1 MSGDGADLS
10 SDETAGGGERDP
22 RSDRVTLVTLAVAA
36 TLVCGGLAAIAAGHG
51 PTQATSSAP
60 RPALSFDEPIPEPAP
75 SEDLIAPAAYAPHPP
90 GDVLPLRRSQPTHL
104 SIARVGIF
112 TDLMDLGLEPDRT
125 LEVPPDT
132 ADAPAGWYRNLASPG
147 ENGPAV
153 IVGHLDSPDD
163 KGVFFNLGAVREG
176 DTIEIDRRDGSTATF
191 TVDMVA
197 SFARGAFPT
206 AGVYGATDHP
216 GLRLVTCGGKFA
228 PGAGYEDSVIVFAS
242 LTDSDVPAQKP
253 SYTWWR

>member
-1 MSGDGADLS
+1 VGPLD
-10 SDETAGGGERDP
+10 
-22 RSDRVTLVTLAVAA
+22 RSD
-36 TLVCGGLAAIAAGHG
+36 
-51 PTQATSSAP
+51 
-60 RPALSFDEPIPEPAP
+60 
-75 SEDLIAPAAYAPHPP
+75 
-90 GDVLPLRRSQPTHL
+90 PTHL

-112 TDLMDLGLEPDRT
+112 TDLMELGLNPDRT

-132 ADAPAGWYRNLASPG
+132 EDAPAGWYRNLASPG

-176 DTIEIDRRDGSTATF
+176 DTIVVERRDGSTATF
-191 TVDMVA
+191 TVDLVA
-197 SFARGAFPT
+197 SFAGRAFPT
-206 AGVYGATDHP
+206 AGVYGSTAHP
-216 GLRLVTCGGKFA
+216 GLRLVTCGGKFS

-242 LTDSDVPAQKP
+242 LTGSHVLAHKP

>member
-1 MSGDGADLS
+1 M
-10 SDETAGGGERDP
+10 
-22 RSDRVTLVTLAVAA
+22 TLVALAVAA

-51 PTQATSSAP
+51 PATATSSAP
-60 RPALSFDEPIPEPAP
+60 RPALLFDEPLPAPAP
-75 SEDLIAPAAYAPHPP
+75 SEDLVAPPAYAPASP
-90 GDVLPLRRSQPTHL
+90 GEVGPLVRSDPTHL
-104 SIARVGIF
+104 RITRVGID
-112 TDLMDLGLEPDRT
+112 TDLMELGLNADRT

-153 IVGHLDSPDD
+153 IVGHLDSPED

-176 DTIEIDRRDGSTATF
+176 DTIEVRRRDGSRVTF

-197 SFARGAFPT
+197 AFSRGAFPT
-206 AGVYGATDHP
+206 AGVYGATEHP
-216 GLRLVTCGGKFA
+216 ALRLVTCGGKFS

-242 LTDSDVPAQKP
+242 LTGSQVPAQKP